1 MNETAR
7 PGTRETPIGDEML
20 DSYWQNG
27 FVVVPGLVP
36 QADLDRWLARLG
48 DIVEGRVEPA
58 EGMLVMRDVMVA
70 KGAVRPGSPLEAV
83 AKIQD
88 YEKDPVLDSYTTHE
102 RVLDCVER
110 IVGRDVQ
117 TVHTML
123 INKPPNVDGRH
134 PLHQDLLYFPFRP
147 ADRIVASWTALE
159 RVSQENGCLVAIPGS
174 HRGEL
179 LAHGN
184 PDWEYVNGGYF
195 GVREVGDALE
205 RRVHLEM
212 EPGDTVF
219 FHPVLLHG
227 SGRNRT
233 QGFRRAISAH
243 YTALDVEWA
252 WTTDRTFDRRRY
264 RIVRGARA
272 GELWDG
278 PRRSSGAVD
287 PLDYILAGDPRR
299 RS

>member
-1 MNETAR
+1 MSD
-7 PGTRETPIGDEML
+7 GPISDAML
-20 DSYWQNG
+20 DDYWNDG
-27 FVVVPGLVP
+27 FVVARGLVP
-36 QADLDRWLARLG
+36 EADLAPWIARLV

-58 EGMLVMRDVMVA
+58 KGMLVMRDVMVA
-70 KGAVRPGSPLEAV
+70 KGAVTPGSKLEAV

-88 YEKDPVLDSYTTHE
+88 YENDAVLDSYTTHPTL
-102 RVLDCVER
+102 LDCVER
-110 IVGRDVQ
+110 FVGHDVQ
-117 TVHTML
+117 TIHTML

-159 RVSQENGCLVAIPGS
+159 RVTKENGCLVAIPGS

-179 LAHGN
+179 LPHEN
-184 PDWEYVNGGYF
+184 PDFEYLNGGYF
-195 GVREVGDALE
+195 GARDVAGVMDQ
-205 RRVHLEM
+205 RVHLEM

-243 YTALDVEWA
+243 YAALDVEWA
-252 WTTDRTFDRRRY
+252 WATPETFERRNY
-264 RIVRGARA
+264 RIVRGERA
-272 GELWDG
+272 GERWRG
-278 PRRSSGAVD
+278 PERREGRID
-287 PLDYILAGDPRR
+287 PLDYLPFKRSAPAPADDPDR
-299 RS
+299 

>member
-1 MNETAR
+1 MSAPTL
-7 PGTRETPIGDEML
+7 TDEQL
-20 DSYWQNG
+20 GFYWEHG
-27 FVVVPGLVP
+27 YAVVRGLLP
-36 QADLDRWLARLG
+36 EEDLERWKQRLQ
-48 DIVEGRVEPA
+48 DVVEGRVPPA
-58 EGMLVMRDVMVA
+58 EGMLVMKDVMVA
-70 KGAVRPGSPLEAV
+70 KGAVRPGSRMEAI

-88 YEKDPVLDSYTTHE
+88 YENDPVLDGYTTHP

-110 IVGRDVQ
+110 VIGRDVQ
-117 TVHTML
+117 TIHTML

-159 RVSQENGCLVAIPGS
+159 RVTKENGCLVVIPGT

-179 LAHGN
+179 LPHEN
-184 PDWEYVNGGYF
+184 PPDIEWLNAAYF
-195 GVREVGDALE
+195 GVKDVQDQLPK
-205 RRVHLEM
+205 RVHLEM

-243 YTALDVEWA
+243 YAAVDVEWV
-252 WTTDRTFDRRRY
+252 WTRQNFGTRRY
-264 RIVRGARA
+264 RIVRGERA
-272 GELWDG
+272 GESWDG
-278 PRRSSGAVD
+278 ARASDRQVD
-287 PLDYILAGDPRR
+287 PMDYLPGAERNDRR
-299 RS
+299 GEDGSD

>member
-1 MNETAR
+1 MSEN
-7 PGTRETPIGDEML
+7 PISDDML
-20 DSYWQNG
+20 ESYWENG
-27 FVVVPGLVP
+27 FVVAPGLLP
-36 QADLDRWLARLG
+36 QPDLEGWLTRLS

-58 EGMLVMRDVMVA
+58 EGMLVMKDVMVA
-70 KGAVRPGSPLEAV
+70 KGAVSPDSRLEAI

-88 YEKDPVLDSYTTHE
+88 YEKDPVLDSYTTDS
-102 RVLDCVER
+102 RILDCVER
-110 IVGRDVQ
+110 FVGHDVQ
-117 TVHTML
+117 TIHTML

-159 RVSQENGCLVAIPGS
+159 RVTKENGCLVVIPGT

-179 LAHGN
+179 LEHEN
-184 PDWEYVNGGYF
+184 PDWDYLNGGYF
-195 GVREVGDALE
+195 GVANVGEAMD

-252 WTTDRTFDRRRY
+252 WGTKETFARRRY
-264 RIVRGARA
+264 RIVRGERA
-272 GELWDG
+272 GEFWEG
-278 PRRSSGAVD
+278 PHRGEGTID
-287 PLDYILAGDPRR
+287 PLDYISNAKPIGQ
-299 RS
+299 S